1 MLAASGRG
9 ACPRARPAPG
19 PPATP
24 IAGPGKVWHW
34 AGPAWSPASAGHG
47 RSLSPP
53 PTLELKPGSA
63 ALPLPPLSGRGSVV
77 PAVPLQPK
85 PPAPSP
91 GSPPRR
97 APALLLAPACF
108 TRDSPGVSR
117 RQTPSS
123 LPSPAQAGSETTPG
137 PRPGL
142 VPGLAVAHHVS
153 ALAFLLRFADTV
165 RDRRLV

>member
-117 RQTPSS
+117 RQTPVH
-123 LPSPAQAGSETTPG
+123 SPAL
-137 PRPGL
+137 PRLALKPPL
-142 VPGLAVAHHVS
+142 APGLAWSPAWPSPIMLHGIWK
-153 ALAFLLRFADTV
+153 FPG
-165 RDRRLV
+165 